1 MAEGSERKGFIQR
14 LGPEAVV
21 TALIAGVAV
30 LAAYVSFQT
39 HVQDFEIAAQK
50 EMAEIKGRV
59 AALEERERQDQT
71 LLARVDARMTHVSED
86 MAALKKQMSIV
97 LERLPKT
104 QGFRQ

>member
-1 MAEGSERKGFIQR
+1 MAETTERRGLIQR
-14 LGPEAVV
+14 FGPEAVV
-21 TALIAGVAV
+21 TSLIAGIAV
-30 LAAYVSFQT
+30 LAAVVSFQT

-86 MAALKKQMSIV
+86 MAALKKQMTIV
-97 LERLPKT
+97 LERLPKA
-104 QGFRQ
+104 Q